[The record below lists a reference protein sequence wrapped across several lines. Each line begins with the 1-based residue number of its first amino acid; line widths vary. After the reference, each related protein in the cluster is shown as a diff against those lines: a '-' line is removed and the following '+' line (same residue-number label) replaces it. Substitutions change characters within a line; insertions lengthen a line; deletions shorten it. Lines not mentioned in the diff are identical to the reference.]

1 MVRIVIDS
9 NGTEI
14 VVYRWNAWEWMQRRS
29 GMKTGVA
36 RTLNLFMYYQ

>member
-1 MVRIVIDS
+1 MVHIVIDS
-9 NGTEI
+9 NGMEI

-36 RTLNLFMYYQ
+36 RILNLFRYYQ